1 MTLYT
6 QAQLFFQ
13 HQATAT
19 PRKTAVQSQT
29 NGAALQNQTKPLIT
43 SAHGVHVV
51 SDGVYLF

>member
-19 PRKTAVQSQT
+19 PGKTAVQSQT
-29 NGAALQNQTKPLIT
+29 NGAALQIQTKPLIT